1 MSGKLGLFFF
11 CFIGRVLSKRMHRQG
26 WQPQNGASSTLIYII
41 VFQMRAPPQKICPHI
56 KCIVSLSTQLLFVF
70 DVHHLMLNIVFSHL

>member
-1 MSGKLGLFFF
+1 MAAPEWSIVHLDLYYS
-11 CFIGRVLSKRMHRQG
+11 LS
-26 WQPQNGASSTLIYII
+26 NE
-41 VFQMRAPPQKICPHI
+41 APPQKICPHI